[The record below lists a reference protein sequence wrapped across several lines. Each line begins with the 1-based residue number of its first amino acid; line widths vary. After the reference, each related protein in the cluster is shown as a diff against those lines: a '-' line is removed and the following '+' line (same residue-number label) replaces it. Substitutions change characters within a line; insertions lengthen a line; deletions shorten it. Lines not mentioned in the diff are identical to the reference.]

1 MVNALSGSS
10 KYVCVTLAWF
20 NGNCGLCW
28 LAGLKWDVQE
38 FLQCS
43 GKDFGVSG
51 FFALFEII
59 RAANLTC
66 KF

>member
-20 NGNCGLCW
+20 NGNCGLRW

-38 FLQCS
+38 FLQCP

-51 FFALFEII
+51 FWLRLFQDYQGS
-59 RAANLTC
+59 
-66 KF
+66 KSSF

>member
-20 NGNCGLCW
+20 NGNCGLRW

-38 FLQCS
+38 FLQCP